1 MTQRESKKIFSPMG
15 LVIISCLLVSGLIIA
30 FFVKKNYSESVCF
43 VRVTEIPS
51 IKKYRIGFVTDAHS
65 KVSKNGSVRSESKI
79 PMLNFVS
86 EVNNNFHPD
95 FVVDGGD
102 FIDGTRRFGS
112 LSMKDYSAF
121 SKIFETI
128 KAPKYKVLGN
138 HELRGMTRET
148 WIELNG
154 YENSYYHFDYDK
166 LRVIILDSNLI
177 PANNTDILKNKE
189 YEKELFWLEE
199 LLKNSEDYKKIV
211 FSHHPLVPVLRKS
224 TPIERITELNNLLNE
239 YGVRAVFSGH
249 VEVPHYEKI
258 GKVDY
263 FVIPGFYRSKA
274 TGILWE
280 GSFSEIGIGLK
291 NSLKLF
297 YKREGENDYRTLTI
311 PSAEYEIVKK
321 EIMSKVNFLAPTDQ
335 SNSP

>member
-1 MTQRESKKIFSPMG
+1 MKRKKIFSPLG
-15 LVIISCLLVSGLIIA
+15 LVIISCLLISGLISVILL
-30 FFVKKNYSESVCF
+30 KKNNFESTCYIQEFKV
-43 VRVTEIPS
+43 PP

-65 KVSKNGSVRSESKI
+65 RVSKNGSVRTESKI

-112 LSMKDYSAF
+112 LSMRDYSAF
-121 SKIFETI
+121 SEIFETI

-154 YENSYYHFDYDK
+154 YENSYYYFDYDK
-166 LRVIILDSNLI
+166 LRVIIFDSNLI
-177 PANNTDILKNKE
+177 PANNSDMLKNKE

-224 TPIERITELNNLLNE
+224 TPIERITELNNLLNKH
-239 YGVRAVFSGH
+239 GVRAVFSGH
-249 VEVPHYEKI
+249 VEVPYYEKI

-280 GSFSEIGIGLK
+280 GSFSEIGIGIK

-297 YKREGENDYRTLTI
+297 YKKEGENDYRTLVI
-311 PSAEYEIVKK
+311 PSAEYEMAEK
-321 EIMSKVNFLAPTDQ
+321 EIMGKVNFLAPAE
-335 SNSP
+335 